1 VKSGIKSSIKSGT
14 KSKKPIVDKADLSS
28 QPRRYQSP
36 SGYEILIGR
45 NNRQNDFLTFRM
57 AGDYDLWFHTQEIP
71 GSHALLRLPAGS
83 VPEEADLRA
92 VADLAAYYSQAR
104 QSEQVPV
111 VYTQP
116 KHVYKPKGAKPGMAI
131 YKQETVIWG
140 RPQWGLKI
148 VDPI

>member
-1 VKSGIKSSIKSGT
+1 
-14 KSKKPIVDKADLSS
+14 
-28 QPRRYQSP
+28 
-36 SGYEILIGR
+36 
-45 NNRQNDFLTFRM
+45 M

-83 VPEEADLRA
+83 VPEESDLRA

-104 QSEQVPV
+104 QSEQVAV

-131 YKQETVIWG
+131 YKQETIIWG
-140 RPQWGLKI
+140 RPQWGLKL
-148 VDPI
+148 VDQV